1 MLCFRLR
8 TIAVFLCVAVLLE
21 LSEAD
26 VLINQRDDSFFDRFT
41 GLTSHVRKARSRQNE
56 ETKDDAYESGKEGYD
71 GSQYV
76 QRSKEGLQV
85 SETKRHETDSN
96 NQNSRSRR
104 NEGKDQGEVNNQT
117 DKNQD
122 SDTNRKDN
130 TDKQTYNTLLTVLP
144 SGGQGNKGKWSCTL
158 YRCRP
163 TNVTNKDQRGNGN
176 ARICPLVLNLRDHG
190 SFARPF
196 PVFVFRNDK
205 PENQK
210 TNSAPTD
217 QVNEQTDD
225 GKSMEDKRH
234 QGVQTFTGPM
244 IFAPCQN
251 WFNQGRHFY
260 TGNPFSSNRGH
271 NPSVA
276 ISTYRT
282 NEQNE
287 EEVLTLYKDKDQNG
301 SSVQTENPV
310 PHQNLIAP
318 GAVYTLNP
326 SSFGP
331 GQSPNAAFSTYK
343 AIEHTKE
350 EISTIDKNKLQNAA
364 SVQTE
369 NPVPHQNL
377 IAPGAVY
384 TLNPSSF
391 GPGQSPNA
399 NPNAALSTYKA
410 IEHTKEEI
418 STEDKNKLQNAARV
432 QTANTVPHQN
442 LIAPG
447 TTLTGYPFSFQQPCH
462 FDFGC
467 NCGSYC
473 DQPYFYN
480 CPDNFFGDPMD
491 YFADDFFSP
500 SFM

>member
-331 GQSPNAAFSTYK
+331 GQSPNA
-343 AIEHTKE
+343 
-350 EISTIDKNKLQNAA
+350 
-364 SVQTE
+364 
-369 NPVPHQNL
+369 
-377 IAPGAVY
+377 
-384 TLNPSSF
+384 
-391 GPGQSPNA
+391 